1 MFQNRKTVS
10 EFRLLF
16 RCLIRHRQS
25 YLRESKA
32 AKEIGIVERIYMD
45 RRFIEISRKKKDANN
60 GNLKNRTAYS

>member
-1 MFQNRKTVS
+1 M
-10 EFRLLF
+10 F

-25 YLRESKA
+25 YLREGKA